1 LIVFALTFRAFY
13 SVIKGN
19 ADYFLLG
26 LYGFAIFFVLAQ
38 VFYYSKAFAGG
49 DAKLL
54 MGYGVILPYSNYP
67 DLFFVGIGFVFLLF
81 FCGAIYTL
89 IYSIFL
95 TYKNKV
101 FYEEFK
107 KYFRKARVVIVIAII
122 TAGVIDILLNI
133 YSVETKG
140 LLFSI
145 VFALSFLF
153 IYLRSLDKSMIKLK
167 KADELAEGDWLERDV
182 KVNGRVIS
190 KSVHG
195 LSNEEIRLLKKYN
208 KNVLIKQ
215 GVPFTPAF
223 LIALIVMVF
232 FFLV

>member
-1 LIVFALTFRAFY
+1 
-13 SVIKGN
+13 
-19 ADYFLLG
+19 
-26 LYGFAIFFVLAQ
+26 
-38 VFYYSKAFAGG
+38 
-49 DAKLL
+49 
-54 MGYGVILPYSNYP
+54 
-67 DLFFVGIGFVFLLF
+67 
-81 FCGAIYTL
+81 
-89 IYSIFL
+89 
-95 TYKNKV
+95 
-101 FYEEFK
+101 
-107 KYFRKARVVIVIAII
+107 
-122 TAGVIDILLNI
+122 
-133 YSVETKG
+133 
-140 LLFSI
+140 
-145 VFALSFLF
+145 
-153 IYLRSLDKSMIKLK
+153 MIKLK